1 MTSKNVSRNIYIK
14 TERKE
19 DNFLKYVRLAVANV
33 CLELGVGE
41 IKGNTAKTWRG
52 AKHTATSPQRWRFP
66 SPSRPSGTS
75 PEPHAR
81 SPPEHEAGC
90 AAGGESIGDVGYVLG
105 HGKEKV
111 SNLQCGIE
119 VRPGRKGEGTG
130 TRHTACERS
139 RLGALTES
147 SFPY

>member
-90 AAGGESIGDVGYVLG
+90 AAGGESIGDVGYVRKKSVICNAGLRCAQVERG
-105 HGKEKV
+105 RGRELVTPPV
-111 SNLQCGIE
+111 SG
-119 VRPGRKGEGTG
+119 VV
-130 TRHTACERS
+130 
-139 RLGALTES
+139 
-147 SFPY
+147 